1 MQASA
6 HLIDYVLPSF
16 KTKSGLRNVL
26 LVVCGSLLITA
37 ASKLSV
43 PVQPVPFTMQS
54 YAILVLAMAMGFR
67 LATATVA
74 FYLAQG
80 AVGIPVFASGTASIA
95 SFVGPTG
102 GYLFGFLFAAM
113 AVGYLA
119 DKGFDKKLSTSI
131 LAMAIGTVVLFVP
144 GVLWLAQL
152 FGMQKALAV
161 GLHPFW
167 FGMTAKLV
175 LGALTLP
182 LAWKWVGRKR

>member
-1 MQASA
+1 MHTSA
-6 HLIDYVLPSF
+6 HLIDHVLPSF
-16 KTKSGLRNVL
+16 KTKNGLRNVL
-26 LVVCGSLLITA
+26 LVVCGSLIITA

-80 AVGIPVFASGTASIA
+80 AVGLPVFASGAA
-95 SFVGPTG
+95 GLPVLFGPTG
-102 GYLFGFLFAAM
+102 GYLFGFLLAAM
-113 AVGYLA
+113 VVGYLA
-119 DKGFDKKLSTSI
+119 DKGFDKTLI
-131 LAMAIGTVVLFVP
+131 GAAAAMTLGTVVLFVP

-152 FGMQKALAV
+152 FGMQKALTV
-161 GLHPFW
+161 GLYPFW
-167 FGMTAKLV
+167 FGMIAKLA

-182 LAWKWVGRKR
+182 LAWKWIGRKR